1 MKPFI
6 LACLVAG
13 LSGGSHAC
21 WAQSASAVARTGASA
36 CLAAPTPNHIVEVTG
51 QADLVLESG
60 GAAKLTGLRLPSA
73 SPFRDEALAQLRALV
88 GQPLLVSSGAE
99 RDRWGRLPIR
109 ARAVDKMGGVDLA
122 EKLIE
127 TGLALVAP
135 NEAESFCQPELLV
148 LEENARERKLGLW
161 GDALYK
167 PLDANHISRLQDR
180 FGTFVLVEGR
190 VQSIGGRKQRI
201 YLNFGG
207 HWAEDFTIVIPRRT
221 WKTMM
226 DRGWKA
232 ADLKGQRI
240 RARGILEPWQGAALT
255 VVVPEMIER
264 LDGPRPS
271 R

>member
-6 LACLVAG
+6 LACLLAG
-13 LSGGSHAC
+13 LSGGSQAC
-21 WAQSASAVARTGASA
+21 RAQSASAAAGLGASA
-36 CLAAPTPNHIVEVTG
+36 CLAAPTSDHIVEVTSE
-51 QADLVLESG
+51 ADLVLGSG
-60 GAAKLTGLRLPSA
+60 GVARLMGLRFPPA
-73 SPFRDEALAQLRALV
+73 PPFRDEALAQLQALV
-88 GQPLLVSSGAE
+88 GQPLLVSGGAE
-99 RDRWGRLPIR
+99 RDRWGRLPIQ
-109 ARAVDKMGGVDLA
+109 ARVIDEMGGVDLA

-127 TGLALVAP
+127 AGLALVAP
-135 NEAESFCQPELLV
+135 NEAESFCQPELLA

-161 GDALYK
+161 ADALYN
-167 PLDANHISRLQDR
+167 PLDADHISRLQDR

-190 VQSIGGRKQRI
+190 VQSIGERKQRI